1 MGEYEMENNILNI
14 SESNY
19 GEYEE
24 KLKILSKESFDDFI
38 KRLED
43 EEVKR
48 KLSGMVNYECLYFIK
63 NTLLAFDKIEFDNS
77 ISTSMVIKN
86 WEQLRLKSKLN
97 ITESAFYKWVLNG
110 MINGIAN
117 IIDEDINYGV
127 HNMFFINLKDFLCL
141 INIVDK

>member
-1 MGEYEMENNILNI
+1 
-14 SESNY
+14 
-19 GEYEE
+19 
-24 KLKILSKESFDDFI
+24 
-38 KRLED
+38 
-43 EEVKR
+43 
-48 KLSGMVNYECLYFIK
+48 
-63 NTLLAFDKIEFDNS
+63 
-77 ISTSMVIKN
+77 MVIKN